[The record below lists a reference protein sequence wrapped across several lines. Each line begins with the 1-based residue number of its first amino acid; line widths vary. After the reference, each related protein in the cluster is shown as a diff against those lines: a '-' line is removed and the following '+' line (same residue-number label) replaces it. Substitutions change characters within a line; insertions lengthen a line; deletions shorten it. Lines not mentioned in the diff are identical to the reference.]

1 MLWSW
6 NRVLPVVK
14 WTFQWSVV
22 LPVFFL
28 TDMFQACSF
37 LFLWL
42 LLLPVCATSC
52 EVDIPWIS
60 RTPSFFTRYVPSL
73 FVFISVITIVAG
85 VCYQWW
91 SGHSVNQSYSQ
102 FLFYQICSKLVR
114 FYFCGY
120 YCCRCVLPVV
130 KWTFRESVVLPVFF
144 LPDMFQACWFLF
156 LWLLLLLVCATSGE
170 VDIPWISRT
179 PRFFFIRYVP
189 SLFVFISVVIIVAG
203 VCYRLWSGHSVNQ
216 SYSQFFFY

>member
-60 RTPSFFTRYVPSL
+60 RTPSFF
-73 FVFISVITIVAG
+73 
-85 VCYQWW
+85 
-91 SGHSVNQSYSQ
+91 
-102 FLFYQICSKLVR
+102 YQICSKLVR
-114 FYFCGY
+114 FYFCDY
-120 YCCRCVLPVV
+120 YCCWCVLPVV
-130 KWTFRESVVLPVFF
+130 KWTFRESVVLPGFF
-144 LPDMFQACWFLF
+144 LLDMFQACSFLF
-156 LWLLLLLVCATSGE
+156 LWLLLYFIIYFIFLIYFN
-170 VDIPWISRT
+170 DRT
-179 PRFFFIRYVP
+179 LTEYC
-189 SLFVFISVVIIVAG
+189 L
-203 VCYRLWSGHSVNQ
+203 Q
-216 SYSQFFFY
+216 